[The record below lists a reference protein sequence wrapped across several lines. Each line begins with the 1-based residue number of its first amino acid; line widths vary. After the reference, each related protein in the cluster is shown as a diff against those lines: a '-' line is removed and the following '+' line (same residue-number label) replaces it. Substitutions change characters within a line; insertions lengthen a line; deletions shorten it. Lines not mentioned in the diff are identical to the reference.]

1 MCGFL
6 IHPTNEKITPSESLR
21 LRGPDF
27 FQEILFKNLTFKHW
41 RLTIVGNNKFGNQ
54 PKHNKD
60 FVMVFNGEIY
70 NYKSL
75 AKKFNLSKKSYL
87 SDTECIFELFEKF
100 KNYMEFI
107 KLFNGHF
114 SIVLYI
120 KNNNTFLFLK
130 DQMGVK
136 PLFFYKQNRNIF
148 LCSDLRT
155 LVNFKKEK
163 ISVPNFYE
171 DLVFGGQTGERT
183 SFNSI
188 YSSLPGF
195 IYSFKEGVLK
205 KERIE
210 KFFIPKKYSL
220 EEIIEK
226 NIKLQFQ
233 NNVYSALLVSSGI
246 DSRILKSKIKDIGK
260 IDSYTLVS
268 KKLGLDKEDINDD
281 LDTFKINVDSYINK
295 NFFIRSLKAYSGI
308 PAHDNF
314 FALSFIYKSLSDKI
328 YKSKKVRL
336 KVCFTG
342 EGADEYFGGYGR
354 YRALANYLNNTCS
367 VIDSNWISKLKK
379 ISPNWIYLMNSRLNV
394 NELEW
399 LQKHINLESVIAM
412 HLQDYQINT
421 KKNLLDEMA
430 NYDQNTNLIYSLKK
444 QDISGMMSSV
454 EVRVPFVNQDLFT
467 ISKMKGLVEVKNN
480 VTKNKLRKIAKKLN
494 INQNKKIGF
503 PTNNIQNFYKNINE
517 TKNIYFK
524 KIYQKMPNR
533 IKSSIVWT
541 NIINDFR

>member
-6 IHPTNEKITPSESLR
+6 IHPVNEKITPSESLR

-27 FQEILFKNLTFKHW
+27 FQEIIFKNLIFKHW
-41 RLTIVGNNKFGNQ
+41 RLAIVGDNEFGTQ
-54 PKHNKD
+54 PKYNND

-70 NYKSL
+70 NYRFL
-75 AKKFNLSKKSYL
+75 AKKFNLSKKSFL
-87 SDTECIFELFEKF
+87 SDTECVFELFEKF
-100 KNYMEFI
+100 KNYMDFI

-120 KNNNTFLFLK
+120 KKRNTFIFLK

-136 PLFFYKQNRNIF
+136 PLFFFQKKKNIF

-155 LVNFKKEK
+155 LVNFVKEK
-163 ISVPNFYE
+163 ISKENFFE
-171 DLVFGGQTGERT
+171 DLIFGGQTGERT

-195 IYSFKEGVLK
+195 IYSFKEGALK

-210 KFFIPKKYSL
+210 KFFIPKNYSL
-220 EEIIEK
+220 EKIIEK

-246 DSRILKSKIKDIGK
+246 DSRIIKTKIKSIGK
-260 IDSYTLVS
+260 IDSYTLFS
-268 KKLGLDKEDINDD
+268 KKLGLDKEDINND
-281 LDTFKINVDSYINK
+281 LDTIKINVDSYINK
-295 NFFIRSLKAYSGI
+295 DFFIKSLKAYCGI

-314 FALSFIYKSLSDKI
+314 FALSLIYKYLSDKI
-328 YKSKKVRL
+328 YKLKKARL
-336 KVCFTG
+336 KVCYTG

-367 VIDSNWISKLKK
+367 EIESNWISSLKK

-394 NELEW
+394 NELGW
-399 LQKHINLESVIAM
+399 LHKHINLEDVIEM
-412 HLQDYQINT
+412 HLQDYKKNT

-444 QDISGMMSSV
+444 QDVSGMMSSV

-467 ISKMKGLVEVKNN
+467 ISNMKGLVEIKNN
-480 VTKNKLRKIAKKLN
+480 ITKNKLRKIAKKLK

-503 PTNNIQNFYKNINE
+503 PVNNVQNFYTNVNE
-517 TKNIYFK
+517 SNNFYFK
-524 KIYQKMPNR
+524 KIHKKIPNR
-533 IKSSIVWT
+533 IKSTIVWT
-541 NIINDFR
+541 NIINDFK